1 MGGVRHNRDPNFV
14 AECPFCRGKVRLP
27 GHAVGMSIPCPRCGC
42 AFTVV
47 PLENTTAEA
56 SLPALPASA
65 PLVPPGAIPGPLPA
79 ARALADLAASNTS
92 AKRILSPL
100 GVVSLCL
107 ASIALALLSVPAL
120 RPFTLVLGGL
130 ALAAGVLGL
139 ALGGDTHRGR
149 VLFPAAGAVLA
160 VPVLVVAGAWPNLL
174 CPTPSAEYAAP
185 PAVTGPLAIPLVG
198 EGAQPASEWIDAST
212 HSAQVGDLRVR
223 ILKVTLG
230 PAATANREMPPGAD
244 EVLQISF
251 RVYNAGTTRRLDYRG
266 WGQPAA
272 PAEPAVVLQDDRGK
286 TYRLRSCAA
295 GEVRSVS
302 IAPLR
307 PVDDVLAFD
316 PPTTKVEYLRLELPA
331 SAVGESGSLRLHLP
345 RSLLH
350 GF

>member
-1 MGGVRHNRDPNFV
+1 MGGLRHTRDQNFV

-42 AFTVV
+42 SFTVV

-56 SLPALPASA
+56 SLPALPPSSA
-65 PLVPPGAIPGPLPA
+65 VHGPLPA
-79 ARALADLAASNTS
+79 ARALPGLAANNTS

-100 GVVSLCL
+100 GVVSVCL
-107 ASIALALLSVPAL
+107 ASIALALLSGPAL
-120 RPFTLVLGGL
+120 RPFTLALGGL
-130 ALAAGVLGL
+130 ALTTGVLGL
-139 ALGGDTHRGR
+139 ALGGDAHRGR
-149 VLFPAAGAVLA
+149 VLFPTAGAVLA
-160 VPVLVVAGAWPNLL
+160 VPVLVVAGFWPNLL
-174 CPTPSAEYAAP
+174 SPTPSAEYVAP
-185 PAVTGPLAIPLVG
+185 PEVTGPLAVPLVG
-198 EGAQPASEWIDAST
+198 EGAQPASEWVDAST

-230 PAATANREMPPGAD
+230 PEATANREVPPGAD

-266 WGQPAA
+266 WGQRAA
-272 PAEPAVVLQDDRGK
+272 PGEPSVVLQDDRGK
-286 TYRLRSCAA
+286 TYRLRSFGPA

-316 PPTTKVEYLRLELPA
+316 PPATKVEYLRLELRA

-345 RSLLH
+345 RSLFH